1 MIPREIRADRV
12 NVEGS
17 CSVDTNSRAK
27 LGLVLNTVPVRG
39 IKNQS
44 PYEPHQTYLKD
55 D

>member
-1 MIPREIRADRV
+1 MILREIRADRV

-17 CSVDTNSRAK
+17 CSVDTKARF
-27 LGLVLNTVPVRG
+27 GFEYIPVRG